1 LRASEEVF
9 GGGEMTL
16 TADEEMAYKLVEL
29 YVREISQRGEKRQM
43 GLDTIINAYFYT
55 LTRLKKKKEEMGI
68 MEPAVEKE
76 EEKLEEGID
85 KIYFPDA
92 DEQFDFE

>member
-1 LRASEEVF
+1 
-9 GGGEMTL
+9 MTL

-55 LTRLKKKKEEMGI
+55 LARLKKKKEELGLI
-68 MEPAVEKE
+68 EPAVEKE
-76 EEKLEEGID
+76 EEKRGEDIE
-85 KIYFPDA
+85 KIYFPEDIE
-92 DEQFDFE
+92 DQFDFE

>member
-1 LRASEEVF
+1 
-9 GGGEMTL
+9 MTL

-55 LTRLKKKKEEMGI
+55 LTRLKKKKEELGI
-68 MEPAVEKE
+68 IEPAVEKE
-76 EEKLEEGID
+76 EEKLEEGIESMM
-85 KIYFPDA
+85 FPGS
-92 DEQFDFE
+92 DEQFKFD

>member
-1 LRASEEVF
+1 
-9 GGGEMTL
+9 
-16 TADEEMAYKLVEL
+16 MAYKLVDL

-55 LTRLKKKKEEMGI
+55 LMRLKKKKDEMGI
-68 MEPAVEKE
+68 IEPAVEKE
-76 EEKLEEGID
+76 EERLEESLEEVS
-85 KIYFPDA
+85 FPSS